1 MTLLASKQLDR
12 QFVGSCRY
20 TSSISFTLDP
30 TESPFAIPILWSM
43 VKHSEYELTE
53 VYSDSTTN
61 LLNDFFRQVC
71 VGEIRIATSG
81 RRFHGATGVGSIT
94 PGLIHLCRRDL
105 CLALEQNWVPEGGTF
120 QPWQNKIVLLPTAK
134 HSIQFKSCS
143 SVIMHIAFVLR
154 ISAANH
160 IRFSIQRLNA
170 LQLYASY
177 EYRRDLVEAAKS
189 AGMLDFSK
197 PLTKSQAAD
206 QVRCMTNA

>member
-1 MTLLASKQLDR
+1 MILLRSVRSELWASDWVCGSFTCVVLSSLSQMTLLASKQLDR

-105 CLALEQNWVPEGGTF
+105 CLALEQN
-120 QPWQNKIVLLPTAK
+120 
-134 HSIQFKSCS
+134 
-143 SVIMHIAFVLR
+143 
-154 ISAANH
+154 
-160 IRFSIQRLNA
+160 
-170 LQLYASY
+170 
-177 EYRRDLVEAAKS
+177 
-189 AGMLDFSK
+189 
-197 PLTKSQAAD
+197 
-206 QVRCMTNA
+206 